1 MEGTFDSKAYLEK
14 LQAEITARATQ
25 TKGKFYIKINGKLL
39 KDDYASRTLNWY
51 ESDIRKKLISH
62 FKSEAEILV
71 CINAQ
76 EIINNSPMTKKQLW
90 CCEYTELTLKKIET
104 STGIKPQL
112 VITNIN
118 MTEMYDMIFT
128 FESKFQKKRYKVREQ
143 YTKKGYPELI
153 NTRFL
158 LSENGFWDDDHIPIT
173 KKIVFITGLWEH
185 SWKLTTAL
193 GQIYRDHE
201 IGLESSFSILETFPI
216 KDLSIENEINQARA
230 EKKQKNLIQESDW
243 KTIDETLEK
252 NYELLKKILKTVVN
266 KDNLISWFKNPSDMC
281 L

>member
-39 KDDYASRTLNWY
+39 KDDYASRTLNGY

-76 EIINNSPMTKKQLW
+76 EIINNSPMTKKQLG

-104 STGIKPQL
+104 STGIKPQV

-128 FESKFQKKRYKVREQ
+128 FESKFQKKGYKVREQ

-158 LSENGFWDDDHIPIT
+158 LSENGFGDDDHIPIT
-173 KKIVFITGLWEH
+173 KKIVFITGLGEH
-185 SWKLTTAL
+185 SGKLTTAL

-216 KDLSIENEINQARA
+216 KDLPIENEINQARA
-230 EKKQKNLIQESDW
+230 EKKQKNLIQESDG

-266 KDNLISWFKNPSDMC
+266 KDNLISGFKNPSDMC

>member
-25 TKGKFYIKINGKLL
+25 TKGKIYIKINGKLL

-62 FKSEAEILV
+62 FKPEAEILV

-128 FESKFQKKRYKVREQ
+128 FESKFQKKGYKVREQ

-173 KKIVFITGLWEH
+173 KKIVFITGLWE
-185 SWKLTTAL
+185 
-193 GQIYRDHE
+193 
-201 IGLESSFSILETFPI
+201 TFPI
-216 KDLSIENEINQARA
+216 KDLPIENEINQARA
-230 EKKQKNLIQESDW
+230 EKKQKNLAQEPDW

-266 KDNLISWFKNPSDMC
+266 KENLISWFKNPSDVC

>member
-1 MEGTFDSKAYLEK
+1 
-14 LQAEITARATQ
+14 
-25 TKGKFYIKINGKLL
+25 
-39 KDDYASRTLNWY
+39 
-51 ESDIRKKLISH
+51 
-62 FKSEAEILV
+62 
-71 CINAQ
+71 
-76 EIINNSPMTKKQLW
+76 
-90 CCEYTELTLKKIET
+90 
-104 STGIKPQL
+104 
-112 VITNIN
+112 
-118 MTEMYDMIFT
+118 MIFT
-128 FESKFQKKRYKVREQ
+128 FESKFQKKGYKVREQ

-216 KDLSIENEINQARA
+216 KDLPVENEINQARA
-230 EKKQKNLIQESDW
+230 EKKQKNLAQEPDW
-243 KTIDETLEK
+243 KTIDKTLEK

-266 KDNLISWFKNPSDMC
+266 KDNLLSWFKNPSDMC